1 MVTRG
6 WLAGSVSDREGHS
19 CVGTRSGCC
28 KGSALCESVRLSVL
42 SRILLNGEMLAQVS
56 RYPLRVPVRIM
67 PGSRRQ
73 QAVHQ
78 DRFIQQGAALLAGLG
93 LCISSFSLKKLS
105 AMPHKP
111 RRLI

>member
-1 MVTRG
+1 MNCSPLQNLNRVDRPP
-6 WLAGSVSDREGHS
+6 GS
-19 CVGTRSGCC
+19 
-28 KGSALCESVRLSVL
+28 RLFY
-42 SRILLNGEMLAQVS
+42 GEMLAQVS

-67 PGSRRQ
+67 PGSRRP

>member
-1 MVTRG
+1 MSSKAKMQFVKR
-6 WLAGSVSDREGHS
+6 A
-19 CVGTRSGCC
+19 VG
-28 KGSALCESVRLSVL
+28 VQQYVYRLFY
-42 SRILLNGEMLAQVS
+42 GEMLAQVS

-67 PGSRRQ
+67 PGSRRP

>member
-1 MVTRG
+1 MSSRVKMQFVKR
-6 WLAGSVSDREGHS
+6 A
-19 CVGTRSGCC
+19 SG
-28 KGSALCESVRLSVL
+28 VQRYVY
-42 SRILLNGEMLAQVS
+42 RLLNGEMLAQVS